1 MKAIYEQMRQ
11 PRARRPRFMR
21 STSVATAVA
30 LWLAVSTPMA
40 SAEGP
45 SVQGGA
51 ATPATPPSSS
61 LPGPD
66 QQRAAVISYLRHIYS
81 IYFGMRSCT
90 EMSAQQ
96 QDHSFLPVISLDE
109 ARKRL
114 RLIDIAVG
122 EIGIDANR
130 VWTLAAPLAEVTAEA
145 LKRDPAKHLPFC
157 QRMASLFRM
166 DADNL
171 QVILR
176 ALGAKTILVPKDY

>member
-1 MKAIYEQMRQ
+1 MKTIYEQMRQ

-21 STSVATAVA
+21 SSSVATAVA
-30 LWLAVSTPMA
+30 LWLAVFTSIA

-51 ATPATPPSSS
+51 ATPPASS
-61 LPGPD
+61 LPQPD
-66 QQRAAVISYLRHIYS
+66 QQRAAVMSYLRHIYS

-114 RLIDIAVG
+114 RLIDTAAG

-130 VWTLAAPLAEVTAEA
+130 VWTLAAPLAEITAEA
-145 LKRDPAKHLPFC
+145 LKRDPAKNLPFC
-157 QRMASLFRM
+157 QRMTSLFRM